1 MAIDNGWFREESE
14 DFPGQSFSLKIKN
27 ILHHTKSEFQEILVF
42 ESETFGNVLALD
54 GIIQCTERDEFAYQ
68 EMISHLGLFSH
79 VNPEK
84 VLVIGGGDGGVLRE
98 VVKHPLVKEVTLCE
112 IDKTVIELS
121 KKYLPQMAEGFASSK
136 VNINIGD
143 GFEYLRNHLS
153 EFDVIITDSSDP
165 DGPAEAFF
173 QEGYFKLLSDS
184 LRDGGIIV
192 SMASEN
198 IWLKL
203 NKLRDLRLA
212 ALKSLPNVQ
221 VSLCMI
227 PSYTSGQIALLVA
240 SKDARID
247 LTQANREVDLKLKYY
262 TKEIHSASYVL
273 PAWARD
279 IVYSD

>member
-143 GFEYLRNHLS
+143 GFEYLRNHLR